1 MIEIIAHPASN
12 QPLIAISVVNVPFGH
27 RQVSKYCKHRE
38 LVSDQLSRNALKGL
52 TGGAPAEPIKE
63 GEDKKQEKTE
73 VRGPQYSVE
82 IVAYFIS
89 RWMR

>member
-1 MIEIIAHPASN
+1 MIEIMAHPASN
-12 QPLIAISVVNVPFGH
+12 QLLIAVSVVNVPFGH
-27 RQVSKYCKHRE
+27 RQVSKCCKYRE

-52 TGGAPAEPIKE
+52 TGGAPTEPIKE

-73 VRGPQYSVE
+73 VRGPQYSVVM
-82 IVAYFIS
+82 VAYFLS